1 VNRDLAFGLAA
12 LALAIG
18 YYALAAALPDT
29 MLADAVG
36 PQGLPKTYAVVLGVL
51 SLILIAQSIRPGARS
66 PKPDARSPEPED
78 RRPKTEVQRLWR
90 VAGLLLIGVLYI
102 ALVPWLGYVVAL
114 AGLLAATTYYQGG
127 RLDRQVAL
135 VSGGGAL
142 FFWVL
147 FVWVL
152 GIPQPAG
159 VWPSFL

>member
-1 VNRDLAFGLAA
+1 VSRDFVFGLIA

-18 YYALAAALPDT
+18 YYALAAALPET

-36 PQGLPKTYAVVLGVL
+36 PQGLPQAYGVALGVL
-51 SLILIAQSIRPGARS
+51 SLILIAQSIPRRAAPG
-66 PKPDARSPEPED
+66 ARSPEPEA
-78 RRPKTEVQRLWR
+78 R
-90 VAGLLLIGVLYI
+90 VPVARIAGLLLIGVLYI
-102 ALVPWLGYVVAL
+102 ALVPWLGYVVTL
-114 AGLLAATTYYQGG
+114 AGLIAATTYYQGG
-127 RLDRQVAL
+127 GLNRRVAL

-142 FFWVL
+142 FLWIL

>member
-1 VNRDLAFGLAA
+1 MSRDLTFGLIA

-18 YYALAAALPDT
+18 YYAMAAALPET

-36 PQGLPKTYAVVLGVL
+36 PEGLPQAYGVALGAL
-51 SLILIAQSIRPGARS
+51 SLILIAQSLPRRATPGARG
-66 PKPDARSPEPED
+66 PEPDAPVPVARI
-78 RRPKTEVQRLWR
+78 
-90 VAGLLLIGVLYI
+90 AGLLLIGVLYI
-102 ALVPWLGYVVAL
+102 ALVPWLGYLVTL

-127 RLDRQVAL
+127 GFNRHVAL

-142 FFWVL
+142 FLWIL

-152 GIPQPAG
+152 GIPQPSG